1 MEEIILHKEPE
12 LKNPYMVAAWP
23 GMGGVA
29 IIAARYLAEKLDAED
44 LGSISPQ
51 GFFDIGGVLIENNV
65 VQDISFPENSLYLA
79 RDKAERDWII
89 FIGEAQPTSN
99 AYRMANVL
107 LDLAQR
113 FKVQRLYTFAAAPT
127 HIYHT
132 KQPRVLG
139 AVTSQELL
147 PEPSVYDITPLREG
161 SISGLNGLMLGVAK
175 QRHVEG
181 MCLLGEIPIYTT
193 NVANPRSSAAVIRVL
208 SQMTGLE
215 IDMADIEKWAEQT
228 DTQIEEKISQL
239 KESFGEEAHGLIEY
253 FDQLAE
259 QTGSDDIHQE
269 YRAEELHRDIE
280 RFLKDQGGHKEEH

>member
-29 IIAARYLAEKLDAED
+29 IIAARYLAEKLDAEE

-89 FIGEAQPTSN
+89 FIGEAQPMSN
-99 AYRMANVL
+99 SYRMANVL

-228 DTQIEEKISQL
+228 DTQIEEKINQL

>member
-1 MEEIILHKEPE
+1 MDEIILNKEPE
-12 LKNPYMVAAWP
+12 LNRPYMVAAWP

-29 IIAARYLAEKLDAED
+29 IIAARYLAEKLGAEE

-79 RDKAERDWII
+79 RDKGERDWII

-139 AVTSQELL
+139 AVTNQELL

-175 QRHVEG
+175 QRRIEG
-181 MCLLGEIPIYTT
+181 ICLLGEIPIYTT

-208 SQMTGLE
+208 SQMTRLE

-239 KESFGEEAHGLIEY
+239 KESFGEEAHGLIDY

-259 QTGSDDIHQE
+259 QTSADDIQQG

-280 RFLKDQGGHKEEH
+280 RFLKDQGGHKEDH